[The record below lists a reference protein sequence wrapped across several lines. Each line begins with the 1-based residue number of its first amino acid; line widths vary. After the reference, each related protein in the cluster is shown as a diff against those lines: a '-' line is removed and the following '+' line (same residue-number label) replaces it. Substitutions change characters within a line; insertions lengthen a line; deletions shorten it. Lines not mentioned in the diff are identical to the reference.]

1 MSQQETDNW
10 RPLTSEEWARLAP
23 LFTGQRRPNRQ
34 QITDEQMVNAILY
47 RHHTNASWHE
57 VADRFGSWAALTQR
71 YKRWRDNGTLQ
82 IILDELEQMSLL
94 STAIEPP
101 PQEEPQLEPLE
112 WWELTD
118 EQWEAVANLLPP
130 DPKEMYAHSRYK
142 TNRQMLNAILYR
154 EYTKLP
160 LRSLTDKYGH
170 WRTIDNRLKQWEED
184 GTLQR
189 VFEKLKAMG
198 VLSKEKY
205 ALGQPTGETEP
216 LEWWELTDEQWE
228 QIETLLPPEL
238 PRHGKKPRTN
248 RQMLNAILC
257 RYKTDTAWRDLPE
270 KYGHWRTVNDR
281 YTRWRNDGTLQRIMD
296 ELQKMDTPNI

>member
-1 MSQQETDNW
+1 
-10 RPLTSEEWARLAP
+10 
-23 LFTGQRRPNRQ
+23 
-34 QITDEQMVNAILY
+34 MVNALLFRY
-47 RHHTNASWHE
+47 HTKTPWYQMPE
-57 VADRFGSWAALTQR
+57 EFGSWTGLVKR
-71 YKRWRDNGTLQ
+71 YTRWRDDGTYQLVY
-82 IILDELEQMSLL
+82 DELEKMGLICRV
-94 STAIEPP
+94 TVEPAPKDDIIE
-101 PQEEPQLEPLE
+101 EDAPLE
-112 WWELTD
+112 WWELTN
-118 EQWEAVANLLPP
+118 EQWIAVAHLFPP
-130 DPKEMYAHSRYK
+130 DPKEVYAHSRYK

-160 LRSLTDKYGH
+160 LRNLTDKYGH
-170 WRTIDNRLKQWEED
+170 WQTINNRHAQWQGD

-189 VFEKLKAMG
+189 VFEKLKTMG

-205 ALGQPTGETEP
+205 ALGQPAGETEP

-228 QIETLLPPEL
+228 QIESLLPPEL
-238 PRHGKKPRTN
+238 PRHGKKPKPN

-296 ELQKMDTPNI
+296 ELQKMDTSINI